1 MRVNFYVD
9 GFNLYYGCVRR
20 TPERWLDIGALCQ
33 RMFPSDFIN
42 RIRYFMALVKSPAND
57 PQKRQRQQTYLRALR
72 TISDLTVSESRFQ
85 MSEVNREPVNPMPG
99 QPRTVRVH
107 DPKEKGS
114 DVNHATWLLVDGF
127 RKDYEAA
134 VVFSNDSDLC
144 LPIAIVTQEL
154 KLPVHVVCP
163 TTNSGRQPSRELQ
176 VVASSIRTIYRG
188 SLIACQFPAT
198 MTDGK
203 GTFTKPSGW

>member
-1 MRVNFYVD
+1 LVD
-9 GFNLYYGCVRR
+9 SLGCEPRGVAG
-20 TPERWLDIGALCQ
+20 PNPVEQQALGALLLV
-33 RMFPSDFIN
+33 PSGLAD
-42 RIRYFMALVKSPAND
+42 
-57 PQKRQRQQTYLRALR
+57 
-72 TISDLTVSESRFQ
+72 
-85 MSEVNREPVNPMPG
+85 G
-99 QPRTVRVH
+99 QPGTVRVR

-114 DVNHATWLLVDGF
+114 DVNLATWLLVDGF

-163 TTNSGRQPSRELQ
+163 TTNSGRHPSRELQ

-203 GTFTKPSGW
+203 GTFTKPSDW